1 MYVLV
6 MVGASQLPKNHVN
19 SLQAKWGIPFAIM
32 KPYKSAAT
40 QCHVVRIEAELLRG
54 RMPR

>member
-6 MVGASQLPKNHVN
+6 MVGASQLPKNHVK

-32 KPYKSAAT
+32 KPYN
-40 QCHVVRIEAELLRG
+40 I
-54 RMPR
+54 